1 MALDPGK
8 LRQQVHVQAKT
19 RVRGAGGAYTESWAD
34 ESGPHWA
41 AVTPL
46 EGGEAMRGMQ
56 LEATVSHRVEM
67 RWRANVTAAK
77 RLRYGSRYL
86 TIQRVIDRD
95 EMHTELELLCEEVA
109 G

>member
-1 MALDPGK
+1 MALDPGQ
-8 LRQQVHVQAKT
+8 LRQQVYVQAGT
-19 RVRGAGGAYTESWAD
+19 TSRGAGGKVTTAWAD
-34 ESGPHWA
+34 ETGPHWA
-41 AVTPL
+41 RVTPL
-46 EGGEAMRGMQ
+46 EGSEAMRGMQ

-67 RWRANVTAAK
+67 RWRPNVTAAK

-86 TIQRVIDRD
+86 TIQRVIDRE

>member
-1 MALDPGK
+1 MALDPGQ
-8 LRQQVHVQAKT
+8 LRQQVYVQAGT
-19 RVRGAGGAYTESWAD
+19 TSRGAGGKVTTAWAD

-41 AVTPL
+41 RVTPL

-56 LEATVSHRVEM
+56 MEATVTHRVEM
-67 RWRANVTAAK
+67 RYRANVTAAK

-86 TIQRVIDRD
+86 TIQRVIDRE
-95 EMHTELELLCEEVA
+95 EMHQELEILAEEVA